1 MSQAVAAFAQQF
13 PLIYQLFTTR
23 LKWSLG
29 FIAALFLILAVSL
42 YAQLLHTADGLF
54 TSAGPIIGGDF
65 IVFDHAAR
73 VAGTPDMLSIYE
85 MKNLQAQLQAAHP
98 GQGDFAFA
106 WMYPPTMSL
115 VLAPFA
121 WPDYLTSFTLW
132 VAIFASAFLLLIRRL
147 WANRWALFFVASC
160 PAVFFAVVTGQNGLL
175 TATLIAAAGAFADK
189 RPILAGVA
197 AALLTV
203 KPQLGLLIP
212 IAFIAGGCWRAF
224 AAAAVGS
231 LAFSALSIAAF
242 GVDAWTAF
250 FNALTTHGGRMAET
264 GFPFSKLATPFGFAT
279 MIGLPAAAASA
290 VQIAAS
296 LALAAYVAIVWR
308 RVKEW
313 DLRVAA
319 LSTAA
324 ILATPYAFYY
334 EIVIMAPALML
345 IARRGV
351 ETGWLRYEKL
361 TLIAAWVVPLM
372 MPGDDAIPGP
382 PVCSVGAIFAFLIV
396 ARRAWPAATLM
407 SASAMRP
414 AAAG

>member
-132 VAIFASAFLLLIRRL
+132 VAIFASAQWVVAFWELVNWADVERRLDNALCADLALEPGAGRDADPSRLRLIR
-147 WANRWALFFVASC
+147 
-160 PAVFFAVVTGQNGLL
+160 
-175 TATLIAAAGAFADK
+175 K
-189 RPILAGVA
+189 
-197 AALLTV
+197 
-203 KPQLGLLIP
+203 
-212 IAFIAGGCWRAF
+212 
-224 AAAAVGS
+224 
-231 LAFSALSIAAF
+231 
-242 GVDAWTAF
+242 
-250 FNALTTHGGRMAET
+250 
-264 GFPFSKLATPFGFAT
+264 
-279 MIGLPAAAASA
+279 
-290 VQIAAS
+290 
-296 LALAAYVAIVWR
+296 
-308 RVKEW
+308 
-313 DLRVAA
+313 
-319 LSTAA
+319 
-324 ILATPYAFYY
+324 
-334 EIVIMAPALML
+334 
-345 IARRGV
+345 
-351 ETGWLRYEKL
+351 
-361 TLIAAWVVPLM
+361 
-372 MPGDDAIPGP
+372 
-382 PVCSVGAIFAFLIV
+382 
-396 ARRAWPAATLM
+396 
-407 SASAMRP
+407 
-414 AAAG
+414 